1 MLTHYLKTLWRS
13 FLARKLHTL
22 VNLFGLAL
30 GFTCFM
36 GAYVFVHYIEN
47 ADHHFPNADRIHVV
61 FQQTYFEALNLDLP
75 AMSLSSSRLEEYL
88 RADLPELE
96 AVARLTTTRERVVS
110 TGDNRSFRRIRY
122 AQPSFLDIFEL
133 NFLHGSA
140 ETATGQA
147 RSAILTEQA
156 SRAMFGTTDV
166 VGESIELPGDESM
179 AIAGVVVPIQE
190 PSHLGTS
197 ILSEGFEVLVVS
209 TIREDTSGPE
219 TADFDVL
226 AEQLDPTVYTYAL
239 LSEDAR
245 LSVESLNDYLA
256 GLGPRFVDEAA
267 GRVEFEAR
275 PVSEIAVD
283 TVNGWLWDANPI
295 SATSVLLLLGA
306 MVLAIAGAN
315 FVNLATAA
323 VTART
328 REVAVRKV
336 LGASR
341 MQIVLQYLLEAVLT
355 AAAAL
360 LLALVVME
368 LALPAINAATLKTFS
383 IPWSFEFGG
392 FVVSV
397 VVVCGLFVGAWPALL
412 LSRVR
417 PTQALKISG
426 WGAGSRIFRTV
437 LITGQFVAASFLT
450 IIMLVVQN
458 QNDVLRE
465 AGLRFTEDIYV
476 VLQDTPDDVGVDG
489 EVLRAAL
496 RRSPEILD
504 VTGATSLP
512 WEMMVGGT
520 AYSRSPDPAV
530 GAAFTQHRGV
540 NFDYFEALGLDL
552 LAGRPFTAQQQAGL
566 NAATNRNER
575 RPSAVILDAAA
586 AEQFGWP
593 NPAHAV
599 GQMLYSPTG
608 VATDPRWPLEVIGI
622 VERPPFEVLGWGF
635 DAFAYEL
642 RPRHATYPIIR
653 IAGDGVGPAL
663 SHIDSVWQQLVPHSP
678 IRREFVDAR
687 FRQMYE
693 LFEMANRV
701 FIALAGLG
709 LLVAAM
715 GLFGIAA
722 FVTNRRRREVGIRK
736 TMGASAVQIALVF
749 LRDFCRPVII
759 ANVLAWPFAFM
770 ASMFYLNTFVL
781 RAELG
786 PVPFLASLGLTVFV
800 AVVAVASQVVTAART
815 QPARVLR
822 NE

>member
-1 MLTHYLKTLWRS
+1 MLTHYLKTVWRS

-22 VNLFGLAL
+22 VNVFGLTL
-30 GFTCFM
+30 GFTCFI
-36 GAYVFVHYIEN
+36 GAFLFVHYVES
-47 ADHHFPNADRIHVV
+47 ADRHFPNMDRIHVV
-61 FQQTYFEALNLDLP
+61 FQQSYSEVLNLDLP
-75 AMSLSSSRLEEYL
+75 AMQMSSPRLEEYI
-88 RADLPELE
+88 RNDLPDLE
-96 AVARLTTTRERVVS
+96 AVARLTATRERVVS
-110 TGDNRSFRRIRY
+110 TDDNQSFRRVRY

-133 NFLHGSA
+133 NFLHGSG
-140 ETATGQA
+140 ETAVSQA

-166 VGESIELPGDESM
+166 VGESIELPGDEPI
-179 AIAGVVVPIQE
+179 AIAGVISPIQE

-209 TIREDTSGPE
+209 AIREDTSGPE
-219 TADFDVL
+219 TTDF
-226 AEQLDPTVYTYAL
+226 ERLDPTVYTYVL
-239 LSEDAR
+239 LPEDGR

-275 PVSEIAVD
+275 HVSEIAVD
-283 TVNGWLWDANPI
+283 TVNDWLWHTNPI
-295 SATSVLLLLGA
+295 SVTGVILLLGA
-306 MVLAIAGAN
+306 MVLAIAGVN

-341 MQIVLQYLLEAVLT
+341 MQIVLHYLLEAILT
-355 AAAAL
+355 AAVAL
-360 LLALVVME
+360 FLALAVME
-368 LALPAINAATLKTFS
+368 LALPAINAATQKTFS
-383 IPWSFEFGG
+383 IPWSYEFGWL
-392 FVVSV
+392 VVSV

-426 WGAGSRIFRTV
+426 WGAGSRIFRMV
-437 LITGQFVAASFLT
+437 LITAQFVAASFLA

-489 EVLRAAL
+489 EVLRSAL
-496 RRSPEILD
+496 LRSPEILD
-504 VTGATSLP
+504 VTGATALP

-530 GAAFTQHRGV
+530 EATFTQHRGV
-540 NFDYFEALGLDL
+540 NFDYFEALGLNL
-552 LAGRPFTAQQQAGL
+552 LAGTPFTAQQQAGQD
-566 NAATNRNER
+566 AASDREER
-575 RPSAVILDAAA
+575 PRAVILDAAA

-593 NPAHAV
+593 NPADAV
-599 GQMLYSPTG
+599 GQMLYSPIG
-608 VATDPRWPLEVIGI
+608 VTVDRWPLEVIGI

-642 RPRHATYPIIR
+642 SPRRAAYPIIR
-653 IAGDGVGPAL
+653 ITGDGVGPAL
-663 SHIDSVWQQLVPHSP
+663 SHIDSVWQQLVPQSP

-693 LFEMANRV
+693 LFAMANRV
-701 FIALAGLG
+701 FVALAGIG

-722 FVTNRRRREVGIRK
+722 FVTNSRRREVGIRK
-736 TMGASAVQIALVF
+736 TMGATAIQIALVF
-749 LRDFCRPVII
+749 LRDFCRPVIV

-770 ASMFYLNTFVL
+770 ASMVYLNTFVL

-786 PVPFLASLGLTVFV
+786 PVPFLVSLGLTIVV
-800 AVVAVASQVVTAART
+800 AFVAVASQVVAAART